1 MPYHSYRSFRR
12 NRYYRKHRYNRTLS
26 TKNIY
31 SKRSSLAQANQ
42 ISALRRSVNR
52 INRKIKPEIKQT
64 QTKINTHVWA
74 SYDYPSPGDS
84 YIVNQYHTWAA
95 VNPEI
100 GPEYYKRIG
109 DKIYRKDKYYF
120 DLSLMSEMSNRLN
133 EPKCIRVR
141 FILYKMRTMTL
152 PLQYQADDL
161 PANFFFTQ
169 DDTDP
174 QNISGLMTAPLRPGL
189 SDWLY
194 VLKDFVVSVTGERPT
209 KQVKISSKWYTGKFT
224 TDEVPNKSIEED
236 SNNLRDTLVTTSN
249 RTYVFAII
257 EGTYYSANSQQK
269 LKLQTLQKTVWKDI

>member
-1 MPYHSYRSFRR
+1 MYG
-12 NRYYRKHRYNRTLS
+12 RKF
-26 TKNIY
+26 Y
-31 SKRSSLAQANQ
+31 SRKRSSKTRNFKSRSLSTRRIFGNRSARSQANQ
-42 ISALRRSVNR
+42 IYALNRKVNR
-52 INRKIKPEIKQT
+52 INKKIKPEIKQT

-95 VNPEI
+95 VNPET
-100 GPEYYKRIG
+100 GPEYFKRVG
-109 DKIYRKDKYYF
+109 DRIYRKDKYFF

-169 DDTDP
+169 DDNDP
-174 QNISGLMTAPLRPGL
+174 QNVSGLMTAPLRPGL

-209 KQVKISSKWYTGKFT
+209 KQVKISSNWYTGRFT
-224 TDEVPNKSIEED
+224 TDEVPNKTVNDED
-236 SNNLRDTLVTTSN
+236 NNNLRDITVTTSN

-257 EGTYYSANSQQK
+257 EGTYYSANAQQK
-269 LKLQTLQKTVWKDI
+269 LKLQTLQKTVWKDM